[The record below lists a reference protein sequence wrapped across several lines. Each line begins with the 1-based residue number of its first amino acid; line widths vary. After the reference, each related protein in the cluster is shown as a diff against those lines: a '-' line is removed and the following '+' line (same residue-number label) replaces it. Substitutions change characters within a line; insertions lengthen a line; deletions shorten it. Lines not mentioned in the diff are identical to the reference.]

1 MSSPRKACK
10 KFWITGRVQ
19 GVYYR
24 ASTREVARRLGLNG
38 WVKNLPDGRV
48 EALAYGGVDAL
59 AEFERWLAAGTAN
72 AKVSGVATETSQE
85 LPLDGFEI
93 R

>member
-1 MSSPRKACK
+1 M
-10 KFWITGRVQ
+10 Q

-24 ASTREVARRLGLNG
+24 ASAREVARRLGLNG

>member
-1 MSSPRKACK
+1 M
-10 KFWITGRVQ
+10 Q

-24 ASTREVARRLGLNG
+24 ASAREVARRLGLRG
-38 WVKNLPDGRV
+38 WIKNLPDGRV
-48 EALAYGGVDAL
+48 ETLASGSIDAL
-59 AEFERWLAAGTAN
+59 AEFERWLAAGTAH

-85 LPLDGFEI
+85 VPLDGFEI

>member
-1 MSSPRKACK
+1 M
-10 KFWITGRVQ
+10 Q

-24 ASTREVARRLGLNG
+24 ASAREVARRLGLHG
-38 WVKNLPDGRV
+38 WIKNLPDGRV
-48 EALAYGGVDAL
+48 ETLASGSIDAL
-59 AEFERWLAAGTAN
+59 AEFERWLAAGTAH

-85 LPLDGFEI
+85 VPLDGFEI